1 MTLFQVR
8 LYPRLGSTNDE
19 AGRLAREGAPEG
31 TVVQALEQT
40 GGRGRRGRAWSSPP
54 GNLYTSTI
62 IRPRRPMTDAALL
75 SFVTALAVM
84 DTARALLGA
93 GPDIRCK
100 WPNDVLIGGR
110 KLAGILLEADGQAQ
124 PEWLVIGMGLNVRH
138 HPATAA
144 YPTTCLAEEGAPE
157 VSVEAACREYVS
169 SLARWHAVW
178 AQDGFAPIRKA
189 WLENSAGLG
198 NPIVVRLADRE
209 EHGTFAGLDTDGVL
223 LLDRA
228 LDGARLRISAGDVY
242 FPDRTKG

>member
-1 MTLFQVR
+1 MTLFQVHV
-8 LYPRLGSTNDE
+8 YPRLGSTNDE

-40 GGRGRRGRAWSSPP
+40 GGRGRRGRSWSSPP

-62 IRPRRPMTDAALL
+62 LRPRRSMTDAALL

-93 GPDIRCK
+93 GADIRCK

-110 KLAGILLEADGQAQ
+110 KLAGILLEADGQAE

-138 HPATAA
+138 HPGTAA
-144 YPTTCLAEEGAPE
+144 YPATCLAEEGAPD
-157 VSVEAACREYVS
+157 VSVEDACREYVS
-169 SLARWHAVW
+169 SLARWHEVW
-178 AQDGFAPIRKA
+178 VQEGFAPIRKA
-189 WLENSAGLG
+189 WLENAAGLG
-198 NPIVVRLADRE
+198 AAITVRLTGRE
-209 EHGTFAGLDTDGVL
+209 EHGTFVGLDSDGVL

-228 LDGARLRISAGDVY
+228 FDGARLRISAGDVY
-242 FPDRTKG
+242 FPNTAKG